1 MTEQDLRIRFERM
14 MLSLA
19 IKPDLRR
26 NNSAPGLYYNMAV
39 QGRWIGYKAAYVEF
53 VAPLV

>member
-14 MLSLA
+14 MLSLP

-26 NNSAPGLYYNMAV
+26 NNSAPELYRN
-39 QGRWIGYKAAYVEF
+39 KAAYVEF

>member
-14 MLSLA
+14 RLSLP

-26 NNSAPGLYYNMAV
+26 NNSAPELYRNMAV